1 MPARSREEL
10 AQQSRFAFRGT
21 VQRLRATTIPGLE
34 ATDRT
39 VVVRVDEVIH
49 APEALGDWT
58 GKEITVQLGSR
69 ERVRAGEE
77 AIFFTNGWLYG
88 ESIAVTSVGHRPIGR
103 AARALSVQAGD
114 PVQTLA
120 DRDLRARIASADLI
134 VSGKVT
140 AVRLPGGVAQM
151 AADASPAGPIS
162 EHDPHWQ
169 EAVIQVRS
177 VEKGADPGQ
186 TTVVTF
192 PSSTDVA
199 WYRAPKF
206 HPGDE
211 GVFILHQGEVEHPA
225 PARETALGAVA
236 ETTTTAAQTVVHP
249 LDFQPADRLDD
260 IRALVAAGPG

>member
-1 MPARSREEL
+1 MPARSREDL
-10 AQQSRFAFRGT
+10 AKQSRFAFRGT
-21 VQRLRATTIPGLE
+21 VQRLRATTIPGLG

-69 ERVRAGEE
+69 ERVREGEE
-77 AIFFTNGWLYG
+77 TIFYTNGWLYG
-88 ESIAVTSVGHRPIGR
+88 ESIAVISIGHRPVGR
-103 AARALSVQAGD
+103 ARRALTAQAGD
-114 PVQTLA
+114 PVQALA
-120 DRDLRARIASADLI
+120 DRDLQARVASADLI
-134 VSGKVT
+134 VTGTVT
-140 AVRLPGGVAQM
+140 AVRLPTGVAQLT
-151 AADASPAGPIS
+151 ADAAPAGPLS

-169 EAVIQVRS
+169 EAVIQVS
-177 VEKGADPGQ
+177 STVKGDDPGQ

-211 GVFILHQGEVEHPA
+211 GVFILHRGEVEQPA
-225 PARETALGAVA
+225 PARDTVLGAVA
-236 ETTTTAAQTVVHP
+236 ETTTSTAQTVVHP
-249 LDFQPADRLDD
+249 QDFQPPDKLDD